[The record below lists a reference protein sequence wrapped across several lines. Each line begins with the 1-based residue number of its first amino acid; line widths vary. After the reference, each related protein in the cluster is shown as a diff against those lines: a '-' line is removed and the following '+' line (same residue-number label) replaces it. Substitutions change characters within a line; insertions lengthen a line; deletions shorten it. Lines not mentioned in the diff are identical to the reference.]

1 MKNVIN
7 DVREIILRKDLNE
20 EEKEKLI
27 LEYYTD
33 LSEEEQQKY
42 LFILQDIF
50 DEEKFKLVDIGDLIS
65 NSKVEVQKENI
76 INVFKK
82 IINPNL
88 AKSMEDV
95 LLNICDDYVEYK
107 YKENKENYKL
117 EYISW
122 IFENLDDF
130 VKKEK
135 FEEICELI
143 LESYENKNNEN
154 INEYKV
160 KTIIN
165 FFKALDEDGKKE
177 EIEYLSG
184 KIINYNGIN
193 LNECGDD
200 VYELFKSLKEEL
212 KFEKIGELIKCASNN
227 ERFKNSMSTFII
239 GLWISMDDITKIN
252 SFKSV
257 IDQICELDMD
267 KSNKRVLAEDL
278 FNKFDKKILIEN
290 IDLVIEQI
298 HETNTEFDKLEMYSK
313 VLELFD
319 EDTEKY
325 DEYINIILQK
335 VSEEKKDGNI
345 DLSSKQA
352 FERVIILKEMSY
364 DGIWKW
370 KSYSEEKKK
379 KIIKCFTQIL
389 EENVDILENSVLYNF
404 YDAIT
409 HNIINLTEEE
419 SKIFEAYNKK
429 IRSLENSERLQEY
442 DKIIENN
449 GQIEKDNI
457 KDFIREIKIYRLKN
471 GRIPKKYYDYIIR
484 EAVLENIDKMEY
496 EDIIKYCLIDMEND
510 NLESIGIHNYAIG
523 FGATKENTGGF
534 HSELGEIFISQTS
547 FENYNIFQIINTLHH
562 EGRHAEQ
569 VKEMYENRY
578 DFNLYKMLKENI
590 IYENHMMFY
599 SENYFDMEI
608 EFDARVY
615 ACMKTYE
622 YLLDIGIPAEIIAQ
636 IEDNF
641 IENEIAENFNHN
653 RNIKEFCGKRKPIN
667 EIFLES
673 FCYGLSFNNILN
685 KDFNKDCLS
694 RYPILQVEFEYSESG
709 KIIRKSNERIREELN
724 ERLQTVQDEEER
736 KKIIEFYE
744 KVMQEPEN
752 SKSNEQQ
759 EDDYIVFLERNG
771 YQVSDSIRA
780 RLQGKSLQ
788 SHEEDGRKQPNSA
801 NLKTKMTIGQAMAFI
816 KKCYYQ
822 HTSEERATVSKEIA
836 KEYRDRQSKKSD
848 QGYTK

>member
-7 DVREIILRKDLNE
+7 DVREIILREDLNE
-20 EEKEKLI
+20 EEKGKLI

-42 LFILQDIF
+42 LFMLQDLF
-50 DEEKFKLVDIGDLIS
+50 EENEDKIKLIDITDLIPS
-65 NSKVEVQKENI
+65 LKIKVQKENI
-76 INVFKK
+76 INILKRFFFPNISKHTEDIVRKVFGK
-82 IINPNL
+82 
-88 AKSMEDV
+88 
-95 LLNICDDYVEYK
+95 
-107 YKENKENYKL
+107 
-117 EYISW
+117 EYINNL
-122 IFENLDDF
+122 ENLLLKYQIGDLIAELDDS

-143 LESYENKNNEN
+143 LESYKDKNNEN
-154 INEYKV
+154 INKNKV
-160 KTIIN
+160 KTIIH
-165 FFKALDEDGKKE
+165 FYFSLDEDGKKE
-177 EIEYLSG
+177 KFEYLSNL
-184 KIINYNGIN
+184 IINYKGIN
-193 LNECGDD
+193 SNE
-200 VYELFKSLKEEL
+200 YK
-212 KFEKIGELIKCASNN
+212 
-227 ERFKNSMSTFII
+227 
-239 GLWISMDDITKIN
+239 
-252 SFKSV
+252 
-257 IDQICELDMD
+257 
-267 KSNKRVLAEDL
+267 
-278 FNKFDKKILIEN
+278 
-290 IDLVIEQI
+290 
-298 HETNTEFDKLEMYSK
+298 
-313 VLELFD
+313 
-319 EDTEKY
+319 
-325 DEYINIILQK
+325 
-335 VSEEKKDGNI
+335 I
-345 DLSSKQA
+345 DLSSKEA
-352 FERVIILKEMSY
+352 FERAILLKEMSE
-364 DGIWKW
+364 DGIAGWG
-370 KSYSEEKKK
+370 EVNEAKKK
-379 KIIKCFTQIL
+379 EILKFLTQIL
-389 EENVDILENSVLYNF
+389 EEENVDILENSVLYDF

-419 SKIFEAYNKK
+419 SKIIEAYNK
-429 IRSLENSERLQEY
+429 IICSLENSERLQEY

-510 NLESIGIHNYAIG
+510 NLESIGIHNCPILFFLPDENVNGYFREDSFMILISK
-523 FGATKENTGGF
+523 AT
-534 HSELGEIFISQTS
+534 
-547 FENYNIFQIINTLHH
+547 FEKRNVFMIIKSLNH
-562 EGRHAEQ
+562 ECRHAEQ
-569 VKEMYENRY
+569 FKKMNENRY

-590 IYENHMMFY
+590 IFENYRMFY
-599 SENYFDMEI
+599 KENYFDMEV
-608 EFDARVY
+608 EFDARIY

-622 YLLDIGIPAEIIAQ
+622 YLLEIGVPVERIAQ

-641 IENEIAENFNHN
+641 MEKEIAKNFNRN
-653 RNIKEFCGKRKPIN
+653 RSIKKFDNKQMSIN
-667 EIFLES
+667 EIFLEFLS
-673 FCYGLSFNNILN
+673 YGASQHNDIFKKDYLS
-685 KDFNKDCLS
+685 K
-694 RYPILQVEFEYSESG
+694 YPILQVEFEYSESG
-709 KIIRKSNERIREELN
+709 EIIRKSNERIREELN

-801 NLKTKMTIGQAMAFI
+801 NLKTKMTIGQMAFI